1 MGYKG
6 AIRSIG
12 AAARRAERAAA
23 RNQRELDRQLKQYEK
38 MEALEQAAL
47 EVAVFENYVDRIQSL
62 HKDCVADVDWAR
74 FADAVEPTAPKP
86 VVARQQHMQRK
97 IDAFNPCF
105 LHKWFGL
112 EGIHRNWLKKRLDEA
127 IAKDNLQYKAMREN
141 FQKEHSTY
149 QQWKG
154 LADGVL
160 AGDTQVYDR
169 ALTEV
174 KPFAEVADLGTAL
187 DISFQSERTAVV
199 LLNCHNEKIVP
210 KTKKILLK
218 SGKVSEKEM
227 PKGEFNELFQDYV
240 CSATIRVAREV
251 FAFLPVHE
259 VISTTL
265 CEMVNS
271 SNGHFE
277 DVPILSV
284 RFTRDVMESINYNL
298 IDPSDCMRNFECKT
312 QSEKLANLF

>member
-1 MGYKG
+1 
-6 AIRSIG
+6 
-12 AAARRAERAAA
+12 
-23 RNQRELDRQLKQYEK
+23 
-38 MEALEQAAL
+38 
-47 EVAVFENYVDRIQSL
+47 
-62 HKDCVADVDWAR
+62 
-74 FADAVEPTAPKP
+74 
-86 VVARQQHMQRK
+86 
-97 IDAFNPCF
+97 
-105 LHKWFGL
+105 
-112 EGIHRNWLKKRLDEA
+112 
-127 IAKDNLQYKAMREN
+127 MREN

-251 FAFLPVHE
+251 FAFLPV
-259 VISTTL
+259 
-265 CEMVNS
+265 
-271 SNGHFE
+271 
-277 DVPILSV
+277 
-284 RFTRDVMESINYNL
+284 R
-298 IDPSDCMRNFECKT
+298 
-312 QSEKLANLF
+312 